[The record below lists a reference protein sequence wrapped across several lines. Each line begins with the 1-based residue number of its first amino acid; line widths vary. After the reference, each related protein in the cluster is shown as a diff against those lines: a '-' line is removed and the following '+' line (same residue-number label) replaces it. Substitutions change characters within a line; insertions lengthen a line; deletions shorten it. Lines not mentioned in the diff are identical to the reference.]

1 MASLKDLIVM
11 GPARFLDKI
20 YGNLEGNATSAD
32 KLKTARSISLS
43 GAVKGSAT
51 FDGSGNIGIAT
62 TFAQGMNYA
71 GSSSDGGAANSALKL
86 VDSANKA
93 LTIGSANK
101 PVYFSNGI
109 PVEANTIENAKSAEY
124 LSPGATING
133 TLFNGKDGITTSSW
147 GTARV
152 VTISDNSGT
161 NTQANNDINGSGNFT
176 LKLPATIKANLT
188 GKATSAGTAD
198 SATTATTATTCTGNA
213 ATATQLATA
222 RAINGTN
229 FNGSAD
235 ITTAKWGTARDIT
248 IGDTKK
254 SVNGNANYSWTHDE
268 IGWRRSWSATI
279 TCAIWSRLCYVAA
292 ATNII
297 GSKFLLNIGSTRNNV
312 VYNDLFVITTHHSSK
327 ASIVKLSGNQYST
340 GYQIRALSNS
350 NGDCYVELYDAIN
363 DTTNATTATV
373 NCRLIPIYTGTLTKY
388 TTFTSGA
395 TLPTNFSIGKTLTV
409 SNTSDLQGNLEG
421 KATNATLAD
430 KATQLATARTI
441 NGTAFDGTGNITTA
455 NWGTARTITIGA
467 TAKSVNGSTNYSWS
481 PYEMRVTRAQYG
493 EDTSMNVIADNG
505 CELGMASLSSS
516 DTTINPGGRTGWHHY
531 INMTWK
537 DCADN
542 NGSTTNEWCTQ
553 IANQCGTTDL
563 WVRSRSGGSITDG
576 TAWAAPWTRIV
587 TGSNFTTVLNGT
599 YVNVTGDTMTGT
611 LTLSKTTD
619 ASGTANNSPALIV
632 GGAATAAHLELDSN
646 EIMAKGSST
655 TTATLSLNNDGGLVQ
670 IGSGGLT
677 TTGAITATKA
687 ITTSGSLI
695 MKNTSATATSITTFQ
710 VYSGLL
716 QGTVGS
722 GNFLIKDSSGN
733 WVNRWQFYS
742 ASVSSAGALLS
753 YGRYYIFPKPT
764 TGLTA
769 HEYATVYTTL
779 NPPVLNDCGG
789 TLAISKGGTGTS
801 TAPVRGGVIY
811 ASSTSAYASTA
822 AGSSGQLLQSA
833 GTGKPTWI
841 TATNSNTA
849 STVVKRDSSGNFSAG
864 TITANL
870 TGTASKVNI
879 TSTNRSSGT
888 TYMIPFMSSTG
899 SQSLLG
905 NDGIGYWTI
914 EGTTSALGAGELKLG
929 NNKASGTTG
938 NKRGMIYMY
947 GQSSGYTEIIPS
959 NNTTSN
965 VQVYLP
971 SSGGTIALTSSNIT
985 GSSASCTGNAATATK
1000 LANSR
1005 SIELG
1010 GDFTGSASFNGT
1022 ANAVISA
1029 TNYKSSVGGNNTYTY
1044 PYHRIAYVSG
1054 VSGTHNDRDCILD
1067 IRHTYNGGG
1076 FGRVKI
1082 SYRTNA
1088 SGAATQASATWLYK
1102 YNIADDAITVA
1113 TYGATGNSCYA
1124 DVFYKV
1130 TSGWP
1135 RCIVYQVYG
1144 SRAWTLVSSSEATD
1158 AASATEA
1165 YTSITAAAKALH
1177 GGTAYTH
1184 IIESTQA
1191 NSVGILPITGGGTGA
1206 NTPAGALSNLGG
1218 VGYTV
1223 VTNLSSLL

>member
-133 TLFNGKDGITTSSW
+133 TLFDGKDGITTSSW
-147 GTARV
+147 GAARV

-213 ATATQLATA
+213 ATATQLKTA
-222 RAINGTN
+222 RSINGTN
-229 FNGSAD
+229 FDGSGD
-235 ITTAKWGTARDIT
+235 ITTAKWGTARIVT
-248 IGDTKK
+248 ISDNDETNKQANNNINGGNNFTLKLPATIKATLTGNASSASKFYSTTENKTDYT
-254 SVNGNANYSWTHDE
+254 SRFISFFDGSANGNKSSLHNSGLVYDYKAGTTTSTGEAYLRIGTNTNSTTANNMRGNILLYGSSSGFTQIIPLNNTEKNTTLRLPNPGDGAAGTLAWTVYNTATGSSSKPVY
-268 IGWRRSWSATI
+268 ITSAGKAV
-279 TCAIWSRLCYVAA
+279 AISNLA
-292 ATNII
+292 
-297 GSKFLLNIGSTRNNV
+297 LGSTTT
-312 VYNDLFVITTHHSSK
+312 NDDRSISTARKSSADASYGRVTLHVSSAGDGALFNYTYVNTSGTTTDK
-327 ASIVKLSGNQYST
+327 YVKLSTSAFYST
-340 GYQIRALSNS
+340 A
-350 NGDCYVELYDAIN
+350 DN
-363 DTTNATTATV
+363 DLTLGTSSLRWKSVYGV
-373 NCRLIPIYTGTLTKY
+373 NFY
-388 TTFTSGA
+388 
-395 TLPTNFSIGKTLTV
+395 
-409 SNTSDLQGNLEG
+409 GNLNGVIKRSFVKE
-421 KATNATLAD
+421 TSNAMDLVD
-430 KATQLATARTI
+430 I
-441 NGTAFDGTGNITTA
+441 YDSDGTTLHMM
-455 NWGTARTITIGA
+455 IGA
-467 TAKSVNGSTNYSWS
+467 HN
-481 PYEMRVTRAQYG
+481 
-493 EDTSMNVIADNG
+493 
-505 CELGMASLSSS
+505 
-516 DTTINPGGRTGWHHY
+516 TG
-531 INMTWK
+531 N
-537 DCADN
+537 
-542 NGSTTNEWCTQ
+542 
-553 IANQCGTTDL
+553 
-563 WVRSRSGGSITDG
+563 
-576 TAWAAPWTRIV
+576 
-587 TGSNFTTVLNGT
+587 
-599 YVNVTGDTMTGT
+599 
-611 LTLSKTTD
+611 
-619 ASGTANNSPALIV
+619 
-632 GGAATAAHLELDSN
+632 
-646 EIMAKGSST
+646 
-655 TTATLSLNNDGGLVQ
+655 
-670 IGSGGLT
+670 
-677 TTGAITATKA
+677 TTGAIYIIPYPKTKDA
-687 ITTSGSLI
+687 WTGEEGLYIA
-695 MKNTSATATSITTFQ
+695 KN
-710 VYSGLL
+710 LL
-716 QGTVGS
+716 KLD
-722 GNFLIKDSSGN
+722 N
-733 WVNRWQFYS
+733 NR
-742 ASVSSAGALLS
+742 
-753 YGRYYIFPKPT
+753 IPT
-764 TGLTA
+764 TGNTTGTIGSTSKA
-769 HEYATVYTTL
+769 VY
-779 NPPVLNDCGG
+779 VDAGVIKEIS

-801 TAPVRGGVIY
+801 TAPTQGGVIY

-822 AGSSGQLLQSA
+822 AGTSGQLLQSA

-879 TSTNRSSGT
+879 TSTNPSSGT

-929 NNKASGTTG
+929 NNKASGTAG

-1000 LANSR
+1000 LATARNIALS
-1005 SIELG
+1005 

-1022 ANAVISA
+1022 ANATISA
-1029 TNYKSSVGGNNTYTY
+1029 TNYKCSVNGGNTNSF
-1044 PYHRIAYVSG
+1044 PFHRIAYVTG
-1054 VSGTHNDRDCILD
+1054 KTGQWVDCDCILD
-1067 IRHTYNGGG
+1067 IKHSYNTGG

-1082 SYRTNA
+1082 SLRTDGTGTAINA
-1088 SGAATQASATWLYK
+1088 SAVWLYK
-1102 YNIADDAITVA
+1102 YNIKDDAISIAYWGT
-1113 TYGATGNSCYA
+1113 TGQSCYA
-1124 DVFYKV
+1124 DVFYNHGK
-1130 TSGWP
+1130 TYP
-1135 RCIVYQVYG
+1135 RCTVYQVYG
-1144 SRAWTLVSSSEATD
+1144 SRVWTLVDSNQPNDGAKP
-1158 AASATEA
+1158 TEA
-1165 YTSITAAAKALH
+1165 YTTIAAAATALH
-1177 GGTAYTH
+1177 GGTAYAN
-1184 IIESTQA
+1184 IVESTQA

-1218 VGYTV
+1218 VGYKV

>member
-133 TLFNGKDGITTSSW
+133 TLFDGKDGITTSSW
-147 GTARV
+147 GAARV

-161 NTQANNDINGSGNFT
+161 NTQANNDINGSSNFT

-213 ATATQLATA
+213 ATATKLKAGV
-222 RAINGTN
+222 AINGTN
-229 FNGSAD
+229 FDGSGA
-235 ITTAKWGTARDIT
+235 ITTSKWGTARNIT
-248 IGDTKK
+248 IGSKTK
-254 SVNGNANYSWTHDE
+254 SVDGSTTYNWTHTE
-268 IGWRRSWSATI
+268 IGA
-279 TCAIWSRLCYVAA
+279 
-292 ATNII
+292 
-297 GSKFLLNIGSTRNNV
+297 
-312 VYNDLFVITTHHSSK
+312 
-327 ASIVKLSGNQYST
+327 
-340 GYQIRALSNS
+340 
-350 NGDCYVELYDAIN
+350 
-363 DTTNATTATV
+363 
-373 NCRLIPIYTGTLTKY
+373 
-388 TTFTSGA
+388 
-395 TLPTNFSIGKTLTV
+395 TV
-409 SNTSDLQGNLEG
+409 SNSWTAGGTAGPKISTTVNGVTGTAVEIPSASTSASGVVTTENQRFRGTKTLEYPAITSNATRYQGYYYKSSGGTLVGDHWIDIGDASKVTQNIMYWRLYSP
-421 KATNATLAD
+421 KATADTAT
-430 KATQLATARTI
+430 
-441 NGTAFDGTGNITTA
+441 TGSYEQYYLPA
-455 NWGTARTITIGA
+455 VTIGR
-467 TAKSVNGSTNYSWS
+467 STNAS
-481 PYEMRVTRAQYG
+481 YEIF
-493 EDTSMNVIADNG
+493 TSK
-505 CELGMASLSSS
+505 SY
-516 DTTINPGGRTGWHHY
+516 TTL
-531 INMTWK
+531 
-537 DCADN
+537 D
-542 NGSTTNEWCTQ
+542 
-553 IANQCGTTDL
+553 
-563 WVRSRSGGSITDG
+563 SR
-576 TAWAAPWTRIV
+576 
-587 TGSNFTTVLNGT
+587 
-599 YVNVTGDTMTGT
+599 YVNVSGDTMTGDLKFT
-611 LTLSKTTD
+611 TNGIHFKPGDTDQFLWKVYSSSDGSHGFRLQYNGTGSGNNNSLSLIADNQTGTEVNAVTILQDGTAVLTVNPQFKTTNFTSTPIQILD
-619 ASGTANNSPALIV
+619 DTTTYGHTMLVGAGGTTYVGAGEAASGLYNKLGVKTTEDLILGADSAIRFHTGADNATNINGVTLDTTNAFFPQTNNTGSLGSATKKWNRAYASIFKDGYLENYFGVDTSRALNIV
-632 GGAATAAHLELDSN
+632 NLYDSDNTTLHMHIGAHNTGN
-646 EIMAKGSST
+646 
-655 TTATLSLNNDGGLVQ
+655 
-670 IGSGGLT
+670 
-677 TTGAITATKA
+677 TTGAIYIIPYPKTKDA
-687 ITTSGSLI
+687 WTGEEGLYIA
-695 MKNTSATATSITTFQ
+695 KN
-710 VYSGLL
+710 LL
-716 QGTVGS
+716 KLD
-722 GNFLIKDSSGN
+722 N
-733 WVNRWQFYS
+733 NR
-742 ASVSSAGALLS
+742 V
-753 YGRYYIFPKPT
+753 PT
-764 TGLTA
+764 TGNTTGTIGSTSKA
-769 HEYATVYTTL
+769 VY
-779 NPPVLNDCGG
+779 VDAGVIKEIS

-801 TAPVRGGVIY
+801 TAPTQGGVIY

-833 GTGKPTWI
+833 GTGKPSWI

-929 NNKASGTTG
+929 NNKASGTAG

-959 NNTTSN
+959 NNTASN

-1000 LANSR
+1000 LATARNIALS
-1005 SIELG
+1005 

-1022 ANAVISA
+1022 ANATISA
-1029 TNYKSSVGGNNTYTY
+1029 TNYKCSVNGGNTNSF
-1044 PYHRIAYVSG
+1044 PFHRIAYVTG
-1054 VSGTHNDRDCILD
+1054 KTGQWVDCDCILD
-1067 IRHTYNGGG
+1067 IKHSYNTGG

-1082 SYRTNA
+1082 SLRTDSTGTAINA
-1088 SGAATQASATWLYK
+1088 SAVWLYK
-1102 YNIADDAITVA
+1102 YNIKDDAISIAYWGT
-1113 TYGATGNSCYA
+1113 TGQSCYA
-1124 DVFYKV
+1124 DVFYNHGK
-1130 TSGWP
+1130 TYP
-1135 RCIVYQVYG
+1135 RCTVYQVYG
-1144 SRAWTLVSSSEATD
+1144 SRVWTLVDSNQPNDGAKP
-1158 AASATEA
+1158 TEA
-1165 YTSITAAAKALH
+1165 YTTIAAAATALH
-1177 GGTAYTH
+1177 GGTAYTN
-1184 IIESTQA
+1184 IVESAQA

-1218 VGYTV
+1218 VGYKV